1 MDRQQEEIQK
11 SFEALERSKPK
22 WSNPSSGD
30 PQRCSRDR
38 ERHERHVMAEKSERR
53 RRGDL
58 HKSERSVGRFG
69 GMAGRDEG
77 RKCPVGGG

>member
-1 MDRQQEEIQK
+1 
-11 SFEALERSKPK
+11 
-22 WSNPSSGD
+22 
-30 PQRCSRDR
+30 
-38 ERHERHVMAEKSERR
+38 MAEKSERR